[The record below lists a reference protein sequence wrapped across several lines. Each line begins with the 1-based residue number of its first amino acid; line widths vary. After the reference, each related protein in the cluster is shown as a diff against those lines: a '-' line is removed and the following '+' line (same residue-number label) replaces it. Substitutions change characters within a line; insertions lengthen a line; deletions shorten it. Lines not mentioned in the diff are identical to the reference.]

1 MRPNNYGRSSM
12 RYKRLLSAL
21 ALAAGLCLL
30 GARAGS
36 AIELPAQPRNYVVD
50 LAGIVDDRAETGL
63 NRYLL
68 ELEQKTTAQ
77 MVVLTVPGLEGEPLE
92 EFSISVAHDKWK
104 LGQKGKDNGVLL
116 LVALKD
122 RKYRFEIGYG
132 LEGVLPDSF
141 VGSVGRDY
149 LVPYF
154 QKGDYSNGILAASLA
169 VINKIA
175 SDAGVQI
182 TGMPVL
188 RMNRSYGEGGR
199 AGRPSPLRGILGI
212 IFVLLFIYMLIRH
225 PRLLLLLLVMSTL
238 GGGRRGG
245 WSGGGGFG
253 GGGFGG
259 GGGGGFGGG
268 GASGG
273 W

>member
-1 MRPNNYGRSSM
+1 M
-12 RYKRLLSAL
+12 RYKGLLSAL
-21 ALAAGLCLL
+21 LFAAGLCLFGT
-30 GARAGS
+30 GARA
-36 AIELPAQPRNYVVD
+36 AIEIPAQPRNYVVD
-50 LAGIVDDRAETGL
+50 LAGIVDDGVEAGL
-63 NRYLL
+63 DRYLR

-77 MVVLTVPGLEGEPLE
+77 MVVLTVPGLEGASLE
-92 EFSISVAHDKWK
+92 EFSLSVAHDRWK
-104 LGQKGKDNGVLL
+104 LGRKGKDNGVLL
-116 LVALKD
+116 LVAVQE

-154 QKGDYSNGILAASLA
+154 RTGDYSKGIVTASLA
-169 VINKIA
+169 VINRIA
-175 SDAGVQI
+175 TDAGVHI
-182 TGMPVL
+182 SGMPVL
-188 RMNRSYGEGGR
+188 GTDRSSVGR
-199 AGRPSPLRGILGI
+199 ERRPSLLGGIVSIALFI
-212 IFVLLFIYMLIRH
+212 LFIYMLIRH
-225 PRLLLLLLVMSTL
+225 PRLLLLLLVMNSL

-245 WSGGGGFG
+245 WSG